1 MDAALAKY
9 DEHYY
14 SHYRQLMINKL
25 GFERLPESQA
35 EDLLGLTLQFLK
47 DSQMGY
53 HAFFAELA
61 QQFNPSWR
69 DDSSQILSSEPFLPF
84 TEQPLLVRWREVY
97 HHILQSLSTNELG
110 YVEKRLRDK
119 NPKTALLRPVI
130 EEVWNAIAQEDNWQ
144 PFYQLLKRI
153 QNKD

>member
-1 MDAALAKY
+1 
-9 DEHYY
+9 
-14 SHYRQLMINKL
+14 
-25 GFERLPESQA
+25 
-35 EDLLGLTLQFLK
+35 
-47 DSQMGY
+47 
-53 HAFFAELA
+53 
-61 QQFNPSWR
+61 
-69 DDSSQILSSEPFLPF
+69 
-84 TEQPLLVRWREVY
+84 
-97 HHILQSLSTNELG
+97 LSTNELG